1 MFVTEEM
8 VLMLMKFVLAT
19 ANPGKVKE
27 MREILSELGIDVVT
41 RDHLGIDIDIKE
53 TGTTFLENAE
63 LKAEA
68 ICAASKMPAIA
79 DDSGLV
85 VEALGGEPGVYSS
98 TYGGEG
104 LTSKKRCKYLLDKMK
119 GIELRGAKFVCTI
132 VCVFPDGCRI
142 TATGESAG
150 SISTE
155 IRGICG
161 FGYDPV
167 FIPYGREKT
176 MAELSSVEKNA
187 TSHRGIALRSFS
199 KKLKSYKAGTY
210 V

>member
-1 MFVTEEM
+1 M

-27 MREILSELGIDVVT
+27 MSEILSELGIGIVT
-41 RDHLGIDIDIKE
+41 RDHLGIDIDVKE
-53 TGTTFLENAE
+53 TGTTFLENAR

-68 ICAASKMPAIA
+68 ICAASGMPAIA

-85 VEALGGEPGVYSS
+85 VEALGGEPGVFSS
-98 TYGGEG
+98 AYGGEG
-104 LTSKKRCKYLLDKMK
+104 LTSKKRCKYLLDKME
-119 GIELRGAKFVCTI
+119 GIKLRGAKFVCTI
-132 VCVFPDGCRI
+132 VCVFPDGCEI

-155 IRGICG
+155 IRGIGG

-167 FIPYGREKT
+167 FIPDGKEKT

-187 TSHRGIALRSFS
+187 ISHRGIALQSFS
-199 KKLKSYKAGTY
+199 KKLKSYKAGM
-210 V
+210 

>member
-1 MFVTEEM
+1 
-8 VLMLMKFVLAT
+8 MKLVLAT
-19 ANPGKVKE
+19 ANPGKIKE
-27 MREILSELGIDVVT
+27 MSEILSDLGIGIVT
-41 RDHLGIDIDIKE
+41 RDHLGIDIDVKE
-53 TGTTFLENAE
+53 TGKTFLENAG

-68 ICAASKMPAIA
+68 ICAASGMPAIA

-104 LTSKKRCKYLLDKMK
+104 LTSKKRCKYLLNKMEGVK
-119 GIELRGAKFVCTI
+119 HRGAKFVCTV
-132 VCVFPDGCRI
+132 VCVFPDGVKI
-142 TATGESAG
+142 MATGESAG

-155 IRGICG
+155 LQGIGG

-167 FIPYGREKT
+167 FIPDGKEKT

-187 TSHRGIALRSFS
+187 ISHRGIALRIFS
-199 KKLKSYKAGTY
+199 KKLESYKAGTY
-210 V
+210 E